1 MESKFEKVPADK
13 MRQVLT
19 LIAENRESELTKLL
33 PPDLAAELVN
43 LASNSIGKGMYIN
56 FNDSP
61 CLEKP
66 LQNESSNSSTFIAN
80 SHSIFANSTKTP
92 SPEVP
97 KMTGRQIAEKI
108 LVPMLK
114 NELQLPEAERRIF
127 VSWSNII
134 RKKSNKS
141 SEKCPQIL

>member
-1 MESKFEKVPADK
+1 MESKLVKIPADK
-13 MRQVLT
+13 VRQVLT
-19 LIAENRESELTKLL
+19 LLAENRENELTKFL
-33 PPDLAAELVN
+33 PSDLAAELAN
-43 LASNSIGKGMYIN
+43 LASNSIGRDRRVLS
-56 FNDSP
+56 FNNGS

-114 NELQLPEAERRIF
+114 SEIQLPVAERQIF
-127 VSWSNII
+127 VS
-134 RKKSNKS
+134 
-141 SEKCPQIL
+141 L

>member
-1 MESKFEKVPADK
+1 MESKFVKIPADK
-13 MRQVLT
+13 VRQVLT
-19 LIAENRESELTKLL
+19 LLAENRENELTKFL
-33 PPDLAAELVN
+33 PSDLAAELAN
-43 LASNSIGKGMYIN
+43 LASNSIGRDRRVLSFN
-56 FNDSP
+56 NDS

-114 NELQLPEAERRIF
+114 SEIQLPVAERRIF
-127 VSWSNII
+127 VS
-134 RKKSNKS
+134 
-141 SEKCPQIL
+141 L